1 MALTSTV
8 LDLYRHMEWADAA
21 VWGAT
26 LEAPGAADDER
37 LRELLHHVHVVQRA
51 FLRAWRGE
59 SLEAPF
65 PTFDD
70 LESIVPWARSYY
82 PEAYAHIGGLSD
94 EEAERPLPVPWAA
107 MVEKSLGRAPATTT
121 VGETML
127 QVPMHTVYHRGQ
139 VNARVRALGGEPPLV
154 DYIAWLWLDRPA
166 PEWPA

>member
-1 MALTSTV
+1 MARTSAV

-26 LEAPGAADDER
+26 LAAPGAADDER

-59 SLEAPF
+59 SLDEPF

-94 EEAERPLPVPWAA
+94 EDAARPLPRWWRRASAA
-107 MVEKSLGRAPATTT
+107 RLPRRPSARRRSRCRCTPSTTGGR
-121 VGETML
+121 
-127 QVPMHTVYHRGQ
+127 
-139 VNARVRALGGEPPLV
+139 
-154 DYIAWLWLDRPA
+154 
-166 PEWPA
+166 